1 VNYTSGMLKL
11 ERWNPATDGAFSPQA
26 LQAKL
31 EAMGYRVTTYVY
43 PPGTYFGPHTHDL
56 DKIDA
61 VIQGRFR
68 ISMGVDSAVL
78 QSGEWIFVPRG
89 AEHSAEVVGLETVV
103 SLDAL
108 RVR

>member
-1 VNYTSGMLKL
+1 MLKV
-11 ERWNPATDGAFSPQA
+11 ESWNEAMDGPFSEQA
-26 LQAKL
+26 LQTKL

-61 VIQGRFR
+61 VVQGRFCIR
-68 ISMGVDSAVL
+68 MGRESAVL
-78 QSGEWIFVPRG
+78 KSGEWIFVARG
-89 AEHSAEVVGLETVV
+89 AEHSAEVVGLQTVV